1 MRSGCALCVFGL
13 SALSV
18 GAALAPK
25 DVSRT
30 PFQQWTQAQAV
41 KLYNDSAWVQLQRF
55 TIPAMGGSG
64 GINEYEHS
72 FVVRLFSAR
81 PIRES
86 YIRILQLINKY
97 DSLPADR
104 KQAFDS
110 TINGLGFLNDA
121 TVKDE
126 VVVAVE
132 YKTNDPDAARNLKRF
147 FDTATTATLNQSAY
161 LFTSAGR
168 VDLKRYIPP
177 GKEGLAMPRFIF
189 PREVKGHPI
198 VNAEEKEIRF
208 DLWVSPIGQ
217 RLLVGFKCPKLIYNG
232 GLAY

>member
-1 MRSGCALCVFGL
+1 MTVRKVFL
-13 SALSV
+13 M
-18 GAALAPK
+18 ALAAIFLLVPLVAK
-25 DVSRT
+25 DVT
-30 PFQQWTQAQAV
+30 EVPFQQWTQAQAL
-41 KLYNDSAWVQLQRF
+41 KLFNDSPWVQLQTF

-64 GINEYEHS
+64 GINEFQHT
-72 FVVRLFSAR
+72 FMVRLFSAR
-81 PIRES
+81 PIREA
-86 YIRILQLINKY
+86 YVRILQLMNKY
-97 DSLPADR
+97 DGLAADR
-104 KQAFDS
+104 RQAFD
-110 TINGLGFLNDA
+110 NQMNALGFLNDD

-132 YKTNDPDAARNLKRF
+132 FKSNDPIASRNLRRF

-189 PREVKGHPI
+189 PREVKGNPI
-198 VNAEEKEIRF
+198 SNAEDKEMRF
-208 DLWVSPIGQ
+208 EFWVSPIGQ
-217 RLLVGFKCPKLIYNG
+217 RLLVGFKPAKMVYKG